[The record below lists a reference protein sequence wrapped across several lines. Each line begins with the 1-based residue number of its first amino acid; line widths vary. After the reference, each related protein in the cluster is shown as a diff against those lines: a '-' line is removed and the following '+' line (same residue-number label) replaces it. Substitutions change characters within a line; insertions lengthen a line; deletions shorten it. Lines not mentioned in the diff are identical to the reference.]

1 MSDIIIR
8 DADLSRDRATFER
21 FILGS
26 NTYEAQWESDRRLDA
41 NVGVDYLPVL
51 IERAAAKQGRLLV
64 AEEDGVVIGWAMCHV
79 DGHET
84 FVKPED
90 RPCGYVAELLVEEHA
105 RGRHVGRKL
114 LKACEDHFRALGLKS
129 VLIGALSP
137 NARAIGAYRAAG
149 YTDYAINLRKLL

>member
-1 MSDIIIR
+1 MSLRIR
-8 DADLSRDRATFER
+8 DADLKRDRETLQR

-26 NTYEAQWESDRRLDA
+26 NTYEAQWEADRRLDA
-41 NVGVDYLPVL
+41 AVGVDYLPEL

-90 RPCGYVAELLVEEHA
+90 RPFGYVAELFIEERA
-105 RGRHVGRKL
+105 RGKHVGRRL
-114 LKACEDHFRALGLKS
+114 LNACEDHFRALGLKS

-137 NARAIGAYRAAG
+137 NVRAVNAYRAAG